1 MGYGTSQVPAVG
13 ISNYF
18 YNAANGTTTV
28 SSINE
33 GVLRNCVIAGN
44 LDYELAIDTISAPG
58 VTINFNITHNLIRS
72 ETTYNDP
79 FFSNII
85 WNENPLFEN
94 TAQGDFLF
102 LENSPLNGTGI
113 NTSVFTDILG
123 NSRNNP
129 PDIGA
134 IELP

>member
-1 MGYGTSQVPAVG
+1 
-13 ISNYF
+13 
-18 YNAANGTTTV
+18 
-28 SSINE
+28 
-33 GVLRNCVIAGN
+33 VLRNCVIAGN
-44 LDYELAIDTISAPG
+44 LDYELAIDTISALG
-58 VTINFNITHNLIRS
+58 VNINFNISHSLIRS

-79 FFSNII
+79 FYSNII

-102 LENSPLNGTGI
+102 LQNSPLNGAGI
-113 NTSVFTDILG
+113 NTAVFTDILG